1 MKLNKLSVACAL
13 ACATFAGQ
21 SLALTPAQLSG
32 STEVFI
38 SGASAQQLTLGHIS
52 NNLFPVASEHVYFND
67 VGVIGT
73 FEPGTDGRNYRAYT
87 GTLSAALSP
96 ALPAGT
102 KVVILN
108 RAKGGSVWGV
118 NPVANAEKIESMVLD
133 TSCVL
138 STSAAALAVHANGVY
153 LCPNVIGSDTT
164 TADPAGSRIPD
175 AGVSDVEPALFVG
188 INLATGQ
195 TPLPAVTAG
204 PTGGLDDLTVSSQ
217 NAVIFGIA
225 ATNNVTLPSLSR
237 AQVTSM
243 LTGSYLSWNQVDPAL
258 PAQGVT
264 VCRRVQGSGSQA
276 AANAFFTQYPCSS
289 GRLVPTTNANND
301 PVSGYTVVMNSTAGD
316 VATCLNTAQAAGKRA
331 IGILATERQP
341 SGTDGW
347 HYASIDGVNPVGANP
362 NLEVTATKGQY
373 DWSVEQSMQWLNSVS
388 GAKLDL
394 LTKIRD
400 LSGDPAFLATLP
412 GVASLPT
419 IADPNADYT
428 ANPGVGYQEGAV
440 MAGSRFSNTC
450 QPTQLFNQ

>member
-1 MKLNKLSVACAL
+1 MV
-13 ACATFAGQ
+13 
-21 SLALTPAQLSG
+21 
-32 STEVFI
+32 
-38 SGASAQQLTLGHIS
+38 
-52 NNLFPVASEHVYFND
+52 SEHVYFD
-67 VGVIGT
+67 DAGVIGGA
-73 FEPGTDGRNYRAYT
+73 FQKGIDGKNHRAYT
-87 GTLSAALSP
+87 GKLSAAVGGVP
-96 ALPAGT
+96 ANT
-102 KVVILN
+102 KVVIMN

-118 NPVANAEKIESMVLD
+118 NPVAVPTSIEKMVLGTG

-138 STSAAALAVHANGVY
+138 DNVSFDALAVHPNGVY
-153 LCPNVIGSDTT
+153 LCPPTTIG
-164 TADPAGSRIPD
+164 AGKPD

-195 TPLPAVTAG
+195 DPLTPGQVNA
-204 PTGGLDDLTVSSQ
+204 LTINSQ

-225 ATNNVTLPSLSR
+225 ATNNMTLPSLSR

-258 PAQGVT
+258 PVQGVT

-276 AANAFFTQYPCSS
+276 AANAYFTGFPCSK
-289 GRLVPTTNANND
+289 GGLVPATNANND

-316 VATCLNTAQAAGKRA
+316 VAACLNIAQAAGKRA

-373 DWSVEQSMQWLNSVS
+373 DWFVEQSMQYLNAGVCTDGKTAPCVS
-388 GAKLDL
+388 PATIKKTALTGAKLDL
-394 LTKIRD
+394 VAKIRD
-400 LSGDPAFLATLP
+400 LSGDPVFLATLP

-440 MAGSRFSNTC
+440 MAGTRLSNTC

>member
-13 ACATFAGQ
+13 ACTTFAGQ
-21 SLALTPAQLSG
+21 SLALTPTQLPG

-52 NNLFPVASEHVYFND
+52 NNLFPTTSEHVYFND

-73 FEPGTDGRNYRAYT
+73 FEKGTDGKNYRAYT
-87 GTLSAALSP
+87 GTLSAAVGSV
-96 ALPAGT
+96 PAGT

-138 STSAAALAVHANGVY
+138 STSADAVAVHPNGVY

-164 TADPAGSRIPD
+164 TADPVGSRIPD

-195 TPLPAVTAG
+195 APLTA
-204 PTGGLDDLTVSSQ
+204 TQLAKLTVSGQ

-243 LTGSYLSWNQVDPAL
+243 LTGSYLSWSQVDPAL

-276 AANAFFTQYPCSS
+276 AANAYFTQYPCSK
-289 GRLVPTTNANND
+289 GALVPATNANND

-316 VATCLNTAQAAGKRA
+316 VAACLNTAQAAGKRA
-331 IGILATERQP
+331 IGILATERLP

-347 HYASIDGVNPVGANP
+347 HYVSLDGVNPVGANP

-373 DWSVEQSMQWLNSVS
+373 DWSVEQSMQWLNTVS

-400 LSGDPAFLATLP
+400 LSGDATFLAGLP
-412 GVASLPT
+412 GVAALPT